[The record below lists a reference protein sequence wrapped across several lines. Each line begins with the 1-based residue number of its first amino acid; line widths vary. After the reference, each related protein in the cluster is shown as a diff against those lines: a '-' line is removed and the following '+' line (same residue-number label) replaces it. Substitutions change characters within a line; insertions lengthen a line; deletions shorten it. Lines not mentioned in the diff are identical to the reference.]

1 MVFNATFNN
10 IKLTWSGYLEKMPHK
25 KNTHKNWPQSYTQ
38 YTALVSVIKQL
49 SWYEKWSLI
58 FMCNYVALYSRNCY
72 HLYKS
77 SINLRLLIC
86 FPWNGLHIASPV
98 ILWEIHSCKISQW
111 QYIVLM
117 SEKYIFSYLKFF
129 FFWYKKFKVVPIKTL
144 LYVVYIL

>member
-1 MVFNATFNN
+1 
-10 IKLTWSGYLEKMPHK
+10 MPLS
-25 KNTHKNWPQSYTQ
+25 TIFQFYQWFLIFFFWPLHS
-38 YTALVSVIKQL
+38 LVSVIKQL

-111 QYIVLM
+111 QYIVYSFVVSFCVCFFCVAFSPGSHFM
-117 SEKYIFSYLKFF
+117 SI
-129 FFWYKKFKVVPIKTL
+129 
-144 LYVVYIL
+144 